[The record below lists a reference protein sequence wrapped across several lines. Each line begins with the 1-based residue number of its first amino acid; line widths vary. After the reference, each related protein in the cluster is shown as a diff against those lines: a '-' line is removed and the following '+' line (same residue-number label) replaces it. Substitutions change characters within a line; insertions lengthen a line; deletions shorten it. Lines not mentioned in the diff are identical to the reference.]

1 MHLFIYLKPHKKL
14 TKTKDNAMDTESNT
28 HAESIMT
35 GSTSEREHPHYGDAY
50 TLSTV
55 EPERTRNH

>member
-1 MHLFIYLKPHKKL
+1 ML
-14 TKTKDNAMDTESNT
+14 TKTKENAMDTESNT

-35 GSTSEREHPHYGDAY
+35 GSTSEGEHPHYGDAF

-55 EPERTRNH
+55 EPEQVRNH